1 MTMKILKQIS
11 KYMMSI
17 LLLSLIF
24 FIFTFT
30 ITSEYRL
37 FEAIFKYSNTISLD
51 LENSVNDSPSSTEQE
66 GLYRTLY
73 SDETLISFDNLNLN
87 QNIMSNASYDE
98 LFSFPYHAT
107 FDSFFSS
114 LGGPI
119 VEYDG
124 YVQSSNGESL
134 KLKEPL
140 KVGDVWITS
149 YYVSLLEKYGYYE
162 VVDGNIVEES
172 HIEITRDNI
181 GGLILS
187 VGGQSFRVVGII
199 NVQYDVN
206 DVIESEETFE
216 YYVKTHKD
224 MFTLYHYDLSEID
237 GDWKVASY
245 IFPSVI
251 TEHVSRY
258 LLDNTINGNDHLKS
272 IDLPF
277 YEYPFIEILASN
289 AWTKDYPDIFNSIVL
304 ILLVISLFIFG
315 YKIKLSLKESLVL
328 GLSAFVSVFI
338 ILTLIDYHMT
348 LKYYDLFGSIYKP
361 EWLDMIFYLIVI
373 ALFSIF
379 NYIGSQ
385 YKITLLNIEKK

>member
-1 MTMKILKQIS
+1 MKILKQIS

-17 LLLSLIF
+17 LFLSLIL

-51 LENSVNDSPSSTEQE
+51 LENSVNGSPSSTKQE

-73 SDETLISFDNLNLN
+73 RDEQLTSFDNLSLN
-87 QNIMSNASYDE
+87 QDIMSSASYDE
-98 LFSFPYHAT
+98 LFSFPFHAT
-107 FDSFFSS
+107 FDSFFSN

-162 VVDGNIVEES
+162 VVDGKIVEDS
-172 HIEITRDNI
+172 PIEITRDNI

-187 VGGQSFRVVGII
+187 VGGKSFRVVGIL
-199 NVQYDVN
+199 NVSYDVN

-216 YYVKTHKD
+216 YFVKTHKD
-224 MFTLYHYDLSEID
+224 MFTLYHYDLSEIE

-245 IFPSVI
+245 IFPSVM
-251 TEHVSRY
+251 TEHVSIY
-258 LLDNTINGNDHLKS
+258 KTNNLIIDYQQKW

-277 YEYPFIEILASN
+277 YDYPFVEIFASN
-289 AWTKDYPDIFNSIVL
+289 AWSKDNPDIFNTMVL
-304 ILLVISLFIFG
+304 VVFVMSLFIFG
-315 YKIKLSLKESLVL
+315 YKIKLSLKESLIL

-385 YKITLLNIEKK
+385 YKITLLSIEKE

>member
-1 MTMKILKQIS
+1 MKILKQVS
-11 KYMMSI
+11 KYMISI

-24 FIFTFT
+24 LIFTFT

-51 LENSVNDSPSSTEQE
+51 LENSVKGNPSSFKEE

-73 SDETLISFDNLNLN
+73 SDEQLTSFDNLSLN
-87 QNIMSNASYDE
+87 QDIMSSASYDE

-107 FDSFFSS
+107 FDSFFSG

-124 YVQSSNGESL
+124 YIQSSNGESF
-134 KLKEPL
+134 KLNEPL
-140 KVGDVWITS
+140 KVGDVLITS

-162 VVDGNIVEES
+162 VVDGEIVEDS
-172 HIEITRDNI
+172 PIEITRDNI

-187 VGGQSFRVVGII
+187 VGGKSFRVVGIL

-245 IFPSVI
+245 IFPSVT
-251 TEHVSRY
+251 TEQVSRY
-258 LLDNTINGNDHLKS
+258 QIGNTINGNYHLKH

-277 YEYPFIEILASN
+277 YEYPFFEILASN
-289 AWTKDYPDIFNSIVL
+289 VWSKDNPDIFNSIVL
-304 ILLVISLFIFG
+304 ILLVMSLFIFG

-338 ILTLIDYHMT
+338 ILALIDYHMT

-361 EWLDMIFYLIVI
+361 EWIDMIFYLIVLS
-373 ALFSIF
+373 LFSIF

-385 YKITLLNIEKK
+385 YKITIVQFEKK